1 MLTIVVMI
9 GMLLLIAAPRLS
21 RASRT
26 VNVQSAA
33 VDITSRLSMARQT
46 AISRGGESI
55 VRRSG
60 NKLWVDVDQN
70 GSFTLLRDTLFLE
83 QRYGVSLSATMDTIR
98 YNTRGFARLGASQ
111 RFQVTRHGETR
122 TVCVMASGLVLPRG
136 CTL

>member
-1 MLTIVVMI
+1 MLTIVVMV

-21 RASRT
+21 RASRA
-26 VNVQSAA
+26 VSVQSAA

-46 AISRGGESI
+46 AISRGSESI
-55 VRRSG
+55 LRRSG

-70 GSFTLLRDTLFLE
+70 GTFTLLRDTLFLE
-83 QRYGVSLSATMDTIR
+83 QRYGVSVTATMDTIR

-111 RFQVTRHGETR
+111 RFQVTRNGDTH
-122 TVCVMASGLVLPRG
+122 TVCVTSSGLVLPRG

>member
-1 MLTIVVMI
+1 MLTIVVMV

-21 RASRT
+21 RASRA
-26 VNVQSAA
+26 VNVQAAA
-33 VDITSRLSMARQT
+33 VDVTSRLSMARQT

-70 GSFTLLRDTLFLE
+70 GTFTLLRDTLFLG
-83 QRYGVSLSATMDTIR
+83 QRYGVSVSATMDTIR
-98 YNTRGFARLGASQ
+98 YNTRGFARLGSSQ
-111 RFQVTRHGETR
+111 SFQITKQGDTR
-122 TVCVMASGLVLPRG
+122 TVCVTASGLVLPRG

>member
-21 RASRT
+21 RAART
-26 VNVQSAA
+26 ANVQSAA
-33 VDITSRLSMARQT
+33 VDINSRLAMARQN
-46 AISRGGESI
+46 AISRGSESI
-55 VRRSG
+55 LRRSG

-70 GSFTLLRDTLFLE
+70 GTFTLLRDTLFLE
-83 QRYGVSLSATMDTIR
+83 QRYGVSLTATMDTIR

-111 RFQVTRHGETR
+111 TFQVTKNGETH
-122 TVCVMASGLVLPRG
+122 TVCVTASGLVLPRG